1 MSPAK
6 LDVLKVY
13 LNDAVKADIIR
24 KLILPAASP
33 VMSVPK
39 SDGSLQLVID
49 YRHLNNITIKNRYPL
64 PLILD
69 MLDRL
74 QGAKKF
80 TKLDCKDVYN

>member
-1 MSPAK
+1 MSPAE

-13 LNDAVKADIIR
+13 LNDAIKAGIIC
-24 KLILPAASP
+24 KSILPAVSP
-33 VMSVPK
+33 VIFVPK

-49 YRHLNNITIKNRYPL
+49 YRHLNDITIKNRYPL

-69 MLDRL
+69 ILDRL
-74 QGAKKF
+74 QEAKKF